1 MPTKMYLVT
10 PQMTHIFIWQIL
22 PPENMDVAINMV
34 QIGTHTKKE
43 GCFKQCEQLLLR
55 VMWHDVSVWGLIQES
70 IK

>member
-1 MPTKMYLVT
+1 MYSVT

-34 QIGTHTKKE
+34 HIGTHTKKKQ
-43 GCFKQCEQLLLR
+43 GSFKQCEQLLLSA
-55 VMWHDVSVWGLIQES
+55 MWHDVSVWGEIKES